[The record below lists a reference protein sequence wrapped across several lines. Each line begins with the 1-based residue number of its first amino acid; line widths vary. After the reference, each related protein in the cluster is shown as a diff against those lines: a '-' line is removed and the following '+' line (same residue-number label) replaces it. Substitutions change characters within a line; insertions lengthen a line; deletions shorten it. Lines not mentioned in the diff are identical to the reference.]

1 MAKQKSTPSFF
12 RHPSVAIVI
21 VAGTLTMVFFIAIGR
36 ELFQGHE
43 VRTQVKRLRDQVAAE
58 QSRQQQL
65 QDLLGYLQSP
75 TFQERQARLE
85 LGLKKDGE
93 RVIIVP
99 PNGKTNTQSGSGST
113 ATNDSPDSVNG
124 FPPTKWLDFF
134 LHKK

>member
-1 MAKQKSTPSFF
+1 MAKKTPRSF
-12 RHPSVAIVI
+12 RQPSVAVVI
-21 VAGTLTMVFFIAIGR
+21 IAGTLTVVFLVAIVR
-36 ELFQGHE
+36 ELFQGHQ
-43 VRTQVKRLRDQVAAE
+43 VRTQVKRLRDQVASE

-93 RVIIVP
+93 RVVIVP
-99 PNGKTNTQSGSGST
+99 PGQDVQTNTGSASNGT
-113 ATNDSPDSVNG
+113 ATPGIAPNTSAPV
-124 FPPTKWLDFF
+124 KWLDFF

>member
-1 MAKQKSTPSFF
+1 MAKQRSASFL
-12 RHPSVAIVI
+12 RHPSVAVVI
-21 VAGTLTMVFFIAIGR
+21 VAGTLTVVFLVAIAR
-36 ELFQGHE
+36 ELFQGHQ
-43 VRTQVKRLRDQVAAE
+43 VRTQVKRLREQVATE

-93 RVIIVP
+93 RVVIVP
-99 PNGKTNTQSGSGST
+99 PASTSSTSTNSATASG
-113 ATNDSPDSVNG
+113 NDSAAPDVSA
-124 FPPTKWLDFF
+124 PIKWLNFF

>member
-1 MAKQKSTPSFF
+1 MAKKNSSSIF
-12 RHPSVAIVI
+12 RHPSVAIVV
-21 VAGTLTMVFFIAIGR
+21 VAGVLTVVFLVAIVR
-36 ELFQGHE
+36 ELFKGHE

-58 QSRQQQL
+58 QGRQQQL

-99 PNGKTNTQSGSGST
+99 PTNSNADTSDGTVTGTTGSSL
-113 ATNDSPDSVNG
+113 
-124 FPPTKWLDFF
+124 PPNASAPVKWLDFF